1 MNRGQLVA
9 RCRLMAKD
17 SRKPYLWLD
26 EEWHDYLNE
35 AVDEAAIRAMLIEDD
50 QIEVELT
57 ANDAY
62 AEYPSH
68 VWSIRRVF
76 LGDRRMV
83 LVDRE
88 MLDAAEGNG
97 WEEQTGTPWACY
109 EIGGKL
115 RFFPIPEA
123 SGTARLVAFCTPE
136 NPMQANGDEPKCI
149 KERLH
154 IKLIEWAL
162 ACAYNKPDSDTFD
175 PGRAAKHE
183 AKFEEIFGPR
193 PDEKAMR
200 RKRINV
206 RRVVAGSYF

>member
-1 MNRGQLVA
+1 MNLGQLVA
-9 RCRLMAKD
+9 RCRVGSNDLVK
-17 SRKPYLWLD
+17 KYLWSDD
-26 EEWHDYLNE
+26 EWRDYLNE

-50 QIEVELT
+50 QIEIELT

-62 AEYPSH
+62 GECPGH

-76 LGDRRMV
+76 VGDRRMV

-88 MLDAAEGNG
+88 MLDASEGDG
-97 WEEQTGTPWACY
+97 WEAQTGTPWACY
-109 EIGGKL
+109 EISGKL
-115 RFFPIPEA
+115 RFFPIPET
-123 SGTARLVAFCTPE
+123 SGVARVAAFCTPE
-136 NPMQANGDEPKCI
+136 NPMVSNDDEPECVKN
-149 KERLH
+149 RLH
-154 IKLIEWAL
+154 IKLTEWAL

-183 AKFEEIFGPR
+183 ARFEEVFGPR